1 MSKLDDEDVYLI
13 KFKLSIYMSN
23 AATAKIFSVSSS
35 TIDRIRNG
43 QAWKHIKP

>member
-1 MSKLDDEDVYLI
+1 MSKLDDKDVYLI
-13 KFKLSIYMSN
+13 KFKLSIYLSN
-23 AATAKIFSVSSS
+23 TATAKIFNVSSS